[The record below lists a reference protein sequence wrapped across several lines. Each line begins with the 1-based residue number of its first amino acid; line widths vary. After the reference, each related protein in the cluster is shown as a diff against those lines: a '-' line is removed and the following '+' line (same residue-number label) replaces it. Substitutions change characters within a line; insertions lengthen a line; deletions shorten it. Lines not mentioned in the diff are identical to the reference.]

1 MIVSVE
7 QPHGVEGYSLAGF
20 CGTCHQPA
28 GMGLPVAGFPPLA
41 NTRWVKGDKE
51 TLIKITLKGLS
62 GPIEVNGRNYPG
74 QVPMTGFESLVGD
87 QELAAVLTYVRSSF
101 GNNASPVSAA
111 DIKTVR
117 EKYLDVNGPL
127 DASTLSP

>member
-1 MIVSVE
+1 ME
-7 QPHGVEGYSLAGF
+7 
-20 CGTCHQPA
+20 
-28 GMGLPVAGFPPLA
+28 
-41 NTRWVKGDKE
+41 GDKE
-51 TLIKITLKGLS
+51 TLIKITLKGLF

-74 QVPMTGFESLVGD
+74 HVPMTGFESLVGD

>member
-1 MIVSVE
+1 
-7 QPHGVEGYSLAGF
+7 
-20 CGTCHQPA
+20 
-28 GMGLPVAGFPPLA
+28 
-41 NTRWVKGDKE
+41 
-51 TLIKITLKGLS
+51 
-62 GPIEVNGRNYPG
+62 
-74 QVPMTGFESLVGD
+74 MTGFESLVGD